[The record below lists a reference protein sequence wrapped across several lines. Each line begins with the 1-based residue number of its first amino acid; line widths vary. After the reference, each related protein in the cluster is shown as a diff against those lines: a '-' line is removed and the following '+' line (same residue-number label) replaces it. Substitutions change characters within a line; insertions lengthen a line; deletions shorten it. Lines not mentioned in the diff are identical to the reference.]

1 MKLKVT
7 DKELSQERYV
17 FTSGYCDLQDLLKY
31 ESPIAYACGIN
42 GWRYDVYKVENV
54 YITTG
59 YSSPRGCKMHFPE
72 ELKEEFESK
81 LVQARKK
88 SREEYEKELANLS
101 DKLRE
106 YAIKNRDN

>member
-17 FTSGYCDLQDLLKY
+17 FTSGYCELQKLLDY
-31 ESPIAYACGIN
+31 EEPIAYSRGIN
-42 GWRYDVYKVENV
+42 GWRYDVYKIGDV

-59 YSSPRGCKMHFPE
+59 YASPRGCKMRFPK
-72 ELKEEFESK
+72 ELKEESETK
-81 LVQARKK
+81 LAQARQ
-88 SREEYEKELANLS
+88 RNMEEYTIELYRLS

-106 YAIKNRDN
+106 YAKNN

>member
-1 MKLKVT
+1 MKLKIT
-7 DKELSQERYV
+7 DRELARERYV
-17 FTSGYCDLQDLLKY
+17 FISGYCDLQYLLKY

-42 GWRYDVYKVENV
+42 GWRYDIYKIDNV

-59 YSSPRGCKMHFPE
+59 YSSPRGCKMRFPK
-72 ELKEEFESK
+72 ELKEEFETK
-81 LVQARKK
+81 LAQARKK

-106 YAIKNRDN
+106 YAKNN

>member
-1 MKLKVT
+1 MKMKVT
-7 DKELSQERYV
+7 DKELSQEIYV
-17 FTSGYCDLQDLLKY
+17 FTSGYCELQDLLKY

-59 YSSPRGCKMHFPE
+59 YSSPRGCTMRFPK
-72 ELKEEFESK
+72 ELKKEFEIK
-81 LVQARKK
+81 LAQARKK
-88 SREEYEKELANLS
+88 SREEYEKELSKLA

-106 YAIKNRDN
+106 HAIKNRDN